1 MDDQERQARI
11 AELERRLAEAR
22 ARLPRHSLRP
32 AQMIEIEEMEEE
44 LERLRAEE
52 VTTGRR
58 ATPPAGQDPGAP
70 KHGRS

>member
-1 MDDQERQARI
+1 MDNGELQARI

-44 LERLRAEE
+44 LERLRSMLLRLSAGD
-52 VTTGRR
+52 V
-58 ATPPAGQDPGAP
+58 ATFP
-70 KHGRS
+70 S

>member
-1 MDDQERQARI
+1 MKGEGVENEELQARI

-44 LERLRAEE
+44 LERLRTEE
-52 VTTGRR
+52 ATARR
-58 ATPPAGQDPGAP
+58 PARRPAG
-70 KHGRS
+70 